1 MSDFPF
7 TIMDVAY
14 LLRLNIRRRGNP
26 LVVYADCPICGEH
39 RGRMGLYPQT
49 NTWHCFHC
57 GESGGMLPLYG
68 RIHGV
73 SNSQAYH
80 EICDALSGG
89 GFPAE
94 SGAPAV
100 TGTGKQPQEAPASD
114 RAPEREIH
122 RTLTALLALLTLTQ
136 AHKEHLRTVRGLTD
150 EEIDGFGFK
159 STPPYHL
166 CRELTKELMKRGLR
180 VQGVPGFYVD
190 DNGGWTVKFYQRTSG
205 FLIPQRGVDGLLR
218 GLQIRLDNPIRDD
231 NAPSEKK
238 GAKYLPLSSAG
249 KKLGVTSGSPI
260 HFVGDPHAR
269 VVYVTEGALKAD
281 IAHTLTGRTFAA
293 TVGANNTGGL
303 DSKMVGQYLG
313 SEKTGYDAILEYQMR
328 LRLEERY
335 KRYQKE
341 TAKWDADMALTPA
354 LPKDWGRWVDKVGIP
369 QNFIFYEYR
378 RGGAKTGYCTFCGKD
393 VPIQEKPHHCKVGH
407 CPRCRHEITYK
418 SLGRLGRFM
427 DTNEVSIYLIQPRP
441 DGFVVR
447 EFWAR
452 RMYSKETYRQ
462 PEIFCSE
469 HWRVIYDGKLSP
481 RTYFWGVYKQSTNR
495 WIAGEPNCNWMS
507 PNRIYATHG
516 NQDGRVYGKTL
527 PHLVRNALKHTGLI
541 EWLRTRGFTGN
552 PDRYLALIKKYPRF
566 EQLWKAGLPKLTEE
580 SWKQYYYEYANDDF
594 AVVAPRGVLDI
605 LVEGDALCHCLSR
618 SDRYWDRIE
627 THESYI
633 LFLRRTSAL
642 NVPYYTLEVEP
653 DGTVRQKRTKYDR
666 QEADIESAK
675 VFLTEWQGVINKRLS
690 VGDLRKAAKSRILRE
705 QEFDQMRRDNVI
717 IHTGELSGHRLVD
730 VLTADLMEAA

>member
-1 MSDFPF
+1 MKKKELLQMRRLMATSKM
-7 TIMDVAY
+7 IKIAKEDVPQNTKSNDYYSKSYQAPRKYQLY
-14 LLRLNIRRRGNP
+14 LRCQVENGILKAALYYPGSLRSEGRLP
-26 LVVYADCPICGEH
+26 SYMVY
-39 RGRMGLYPQT
+39 
-49 NTWHCFHC
+49 
-57 GESGGMLPLYG
+57 
-68 RIHGV
+68 
-73 SNSQAYH
+73 
-80 EICDALSGG
+80 
-89 GFPAE
+89 
-94 SGAPAV
+94 
-100 TGTGKQPQEAPASD
+100 
-114 RAPEREIH
+114 
-122 RTLTALLALLTLTQ
+122 
-136 AHKEHLRTVRGLTD
+136 
-150 EEIDGFGFK
+150 IDGEARRFVTYDCINNK
-159 STPPYHL
+159 WL
-166 CRELTKELMKRGLR
+166 EAK
-180 VQGVPGFYVD
+180 VD
-190 DNGGWTVKFYQRTSG
+190 
-205 FLIPQRGVDGLLR
+205 
-218 GLQIRLDNPIRDD
+218 RLDWPH
-231 NAPSEKK
+231 
-238 GAKYLPLSSAG
+238 YLPCWPS
-249 KKLGVTSGSPI
+249 TWIP
-260 HFVGDPHAR
+260 DR
-269 VVYVTEGALKAD
+269 
-281 IAHTLTGRTFAA
+281 
-293 TVGANNTGGL
+293 

-335 KRYQKE
+335 KRYRKE

-541 EWLRTRGFTGN
+541 EWLRARGFTGN

-580 SWKQYYYEYANDDF
+580 SWKQYYYLNEIIRYPQASSLTKALGIDKQDLSRLRNLNGGHLILRWLREEKNSGQVIPDESLVWLEENKIEPVHVSFIRQKMSVPQICHYLRRQALESGETIKQVLTTWQDYLSMAEQLGMDTGDEIIYRVRLLRQRHDELVLRCKQEDLKKQADDILKAHPNLDGICKSLKEKYEYANDDF
-594 AVVAPRGVLDI
+594 AVVAPCGVLDI

-633 LFLRRTSAL
+633 LFLRRAPAL

-690 VGDLRKAAKSRILRE
+690 IGDRRKAAKSRILRE

>member
-1 MSDFPF
+1 MKKKELLQMRRLMATSKM
-7 TIMDVAY
+7 IKIAKEDVPQNTKYNDYYSKSYQAPRKYQLY
-14 LLRLNIRRRGNP
+14 LRCQVENGILKAALYYPDSLRSEGRLPSYMVYIDGEARRF
-26 LVVYADCPICGEH
+26 VTYDCINNKWLEAKVDRLDWPHYLPCW
-39 RGRMGLYPQT
+39 PS
-49 NTWHCFHC
+49 TW
-57 GESGGMLPLYG
+57 
-68 RIHGV
+68 I
-73 SNSQAYH
+73 
-80 EICDALSGG
+80 
-89 GFPAE
+89 
-94 SGAPAV
+94 
-100 TGTGKQPQEAPASD
+100 SD
-114 RAPEREIH
+114 R
-122 RTLTALLALLTLTQ
+122 
-136 AHKEHLRTVRGLTD
+136 
-150 EEIDGFGFK
+150 
-159 STPPYHL
+159 
-166 CRELTKELMKRGLR
+166 
-180 VQGVPGFYVD
+180 
-190 DNGGWTVKFYQRTSG
+190 
-205 FLIPQRGVDGLLR
+205 
-218 GLQIRLDNPIRDD
+218 
-231 NAPSEKK
+231 
-238 GAKYLPLSSAG
+238 
-249 KKLGVTSGSPI
+249 
-260 HFVGDPHAR
+260 
-269 VVYVTEGALKAD
+269 
-281 IAHTLTGRTFAA
+281 
-293 TVGANNTGGL
+293 
-303 DSKMVGQYLG
+303 DSKMVRQYLG

-580 SWKQYYYEYANDDF
+580 SWKQYYYLNEIIRYPQASSLTKALGIDKQDLSRLRNLNGGHLILRWLREEKNSGQVIPDESLVWLEENKIEPVHVSFIRQKMNVPQICHYLRRQALESGETIKQVLTTWQDYLSMAEQLGMDTGDEIIYRVRLLRQRHDELVLRCKQEDLKKQADDILKAHPNLDGICKSLKEKYEYANDDF